1 MVTKYLCEIHNSVYY
16 LAGPPAMVRAM
27 RQLLDHLGVS
37 EDNLKTEEFA
47 GY

>member
-1 MVTKYLCEIHNSVYY
+1 VPDLRQAIYY
-16 LAGPPAMVRAM
+16 LAGPPAMVTGM
-27 RQLLDHLGVS
+27 RQLLDSLGIS